1 MARCGWR
8 EVTLYTGKVAN
19 ISNKMVPIDPQ
30 KFRSIVSARELNMA
44 KMSRDMGFA
53 PSSVSSRLASGYMNK
68 QMVFLL
74 NKFFN
79 IRQEDI
85 EYIAPAKE
93 PKEEPKKEPPATPL
107 TEQTLLLP
115 EKDESKEMAA
125 LYNIV
130 RAAVLDAINEGVAG
144 NMKNLRG
151 CMYTAIYTAINAA
164 KKGE

>member
-1 MARCGWR
+1 MAKCGWH
-8 EVTLYTGKVAN
+8 EVTLYTGKVAR
-19 ISNKMVPIDPQ
+19 ISDRSVPIDPQ
-30 KFRSIVSARELNMA
+30 KFRSIVSARKLNMA
-44 KMSRDMGFA
+44 QMSRDMGFSE
-53 PSSVSSRLASGYMNK
+53 SSVGARLADGFMNK
-68 QMVFLL
+68 RMVFLL
-74 NKFFN
+74 DKFFN